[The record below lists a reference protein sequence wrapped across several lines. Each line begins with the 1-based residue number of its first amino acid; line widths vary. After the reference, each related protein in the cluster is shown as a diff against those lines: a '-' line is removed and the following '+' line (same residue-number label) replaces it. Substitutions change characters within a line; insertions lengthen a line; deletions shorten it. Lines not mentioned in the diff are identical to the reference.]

1 MGMSYVDIPNIFH
14 HTAEGMDFMDALK
27 VTEDIDLFG
36 LKSIQILIEA
46 HQKYWLKRHLYA
58 IGLPQFL

>member
-14 HTAEGMDFMDALK
+14 HTEEGMDFMDALK

-36 LKSIQILIEA
+36 LKSV
-46 HQKYWLKRHLYA
+46 
-58 IGLPQFL
+58 